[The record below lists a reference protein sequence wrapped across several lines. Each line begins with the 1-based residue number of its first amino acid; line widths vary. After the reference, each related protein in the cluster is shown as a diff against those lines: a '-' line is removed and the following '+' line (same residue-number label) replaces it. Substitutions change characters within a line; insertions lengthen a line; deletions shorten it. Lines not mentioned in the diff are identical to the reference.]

1 MNASTLARQLALPL
15 PPLPTLAVVPPVQ
28 PVRRL
33 VAPPPL
39 VLTAR
44 LDPSFLRGLQALPAL
59 PGAQL
64 LLLFDRPV
72 PAPSSSPLPTLVRP
86 VRTRGGPDLTEPC
99 VGCPQRVRCHAPC
112 DLLEALVGPGETRA
126 WEEVSS
132 PALMSGRGHDPQ
144 FMVQPEVERE
154 EEPAVVVARLSRRYG
169 SRLRAS
175 LPLLTPVQREVI
187 EHLLAG
193 LSRTDVRHLRDVSR
207 QAIHKDYWAAIR
219 ALRRALGATDRST
232 PR

>member
-1 MNASTLARQLALPL
+1 MNAALVGQLALPL
-15 PPLPTLAVVPPVQ
+15 ALASAVVAPAPR
-28 PVRRL
+28 VRRV
-33 VAPPPL
+33 VAPPPM

-44 LDPSFLRGLQALPAL
+44 LDLGLLRSLQALPEL

-72 PAPSSSPLPTLVRP
+72 PAPASPSVTLVRTA
-86 VRTRGGPDLTEPC
+86 RTRGGPDLARPC
-99 VGCPQRVRCHAPC
+99 VGCPLRGGCREAC
-112 DLLEALVGPGETRA
+112 DLLEALLTPGETRA

-132 PALMSGRGHDPQ
+132 PALMSGRGYDPQ
-144 FMVQPEVERE
+144 FMVLPEVERE

-169 SRLRAS
+169 ARLRAS

-219 ALRRALGATDRST
+219 ALRRALGVIDRRPS
-232 PR
+232 